1 MFEQS
6 ARFTG
11 DIPANYD
18 RGMGPHLFVDYA
30 ADLARRVAAAG
41 PLRVLEIA
49 AGTGIV
55 TRLLRDALPATAD
68 LVASDLNPPML
79 DVARRKFRAAEKID
93 FQPADATALPFP
105 DGDFDAVV
113 CQFGVM
119 FFSDKDKAYREAFR
133 VLAPGGRYHFN
144 VWDSFDFN
152 PFARIVHETVG
163 RFFGA
168 DMPRFFTVPFGYHRI
183 DPIKASLVDAG
194 FADISMHVF
203 RLDKTILHARL
214 FAEGL
219 ILGNPIVEEICA
231 RGTTDP
237 TEIVDAV
244 AAALRSEFGQD
255 PGRMPLQA
263 IVFGAV
269 RRGELGASS
278 LPPASAAAP

>member
-1 MFEQS
+1 MFDQS

-11 DIPANYD
+11 DIPTNYD
-18 RGMGPHLFVDYA
+18 RGLGPHLFDDYA
-30 ADLARRVAAAG
+30 GDLARRVAAAK
-41 PLRVLEIA
+41 PVRVLEIA

-55 TRLLRDALPATAD
+55 TRLLRDILPATAF

-79 DVARRKFRAAEKID
+79 DVARQKFRAGERIE
-93 FQPADATALPFP
+93 FQSADATALPFP
-105 DGDFDAVV
+105 DGAFDAVV

-119 FFSDKDKAYREAFR
+119 FFPEKDKAYREAFR

-163 RFFGA
+163 GFFGA
-168 DMPRFFTVPFGYHRI
+168 DVPRFYTVPFGYHRI

-194 FADISMHVF
+194 FVDISMHV
-203 RLDKTILHARL
+203 RRIDQTIANAHW

-219 ILGNPIVEEICA
+219 ILGNPIVEEICG
-231 RGTTDP
+231 RGVADP
-237 TEIVDAV
+237 TEIIDAV
-244 AAALRSEFGQD
+244 TAALRREFGQC

-263 IVFGAV
+263 IVFEGA
-269 RRGELGASS
+269 RR
-278 LPPASAAAP
+278 